1 MTLSTLPPAAGG
13 PAPHPAPTAADGPR
27 PGTSPTGSD
36 GTSPVADR
44 RRRTNPHVGRTAAV
58 VALLAGTAVLYLWSL
73 SASGYGNSFYAAAV
87 QAGSQSWK
95 AFFFGS
101 LDAGNAIT
109 VDKPPASLWLMALSV
124 RIFGLSSWSVLAPQ
138 ALLGVAT
145 VGVTYASVRRTLI
158 RWGTGTEP
166 STGGTDAEPDPAVV
180 AERTV
185 TAHRAGLVAGALLAL
200 TPAAALMFRFDNPD
214 ALLVFLMTLAAYVT
228 LRATERASGKT
239 LAWAGVLIGFAFLTK
254 MLQAFLV
261 LPALVLVY
269 LIAAPTTVR
278 RRLVHLIG
286 AFAAMVVSLGWWVAV
301 VELVPASWRPY
312 VGGSTNNSVLDLVV
326 GYNGLARIFGRSV
339 SVPGSGTQAGGF
351 GGGGGGFGGSAGI
364 TRLFEQVS
372 AGMITWLLPAALLLA
387 VVAMVAIGRAPRTD
401 GRRAAL
407 VLWTGWTVV
416 TGLTFSL
423 MEGTYH
429 DYYVVALAPA
439 IAAGVAVAGA
449 VLWQQRTGWLAR
461 AGLAGATALTAVW
474 AFALLGRATGVYEAL
489 RHPVLVVGLLA
500 AVGLLLA
507 HRLPRLAAR
516 AVLALALAGAAT
528 GPTAY
533 TLNTVATPHTGSIV
547 TAGPV
552 RSAEGFGGTRG
563 GFGQRGDGQDGRTSR
578 AGQGGFPGGTPP
590 QTGQAPGQTGQGT
603 PTQGAPAGGFG
614 GMGER
619 AASAELVQL
628 LQADADRYRW
638 AAATIGSQGAATYQ
652 LASGQPVMAIGGF
665 TGSDPSPTL
674 AQFQTYVAAG
684 DVHYF
689 IAGGGMG
696 GRDRG
701 TSSEISTWVAE
712 HYTAT
717 TVGGTTVY
725 DLTTPAS

>member
-1 MTLSTLPPAAGG
+1 MTISTFPGSTAQRATPPEPIEHDPGPTDEAG
-13 PAPHPAPTAADGPR
+13 PAT
-27 PGTSPTGSD
+27 T
-36 GTSPVADR
+36 R
-44 RRRTNPHVGRTAAV
+44 RRGSRAGRTVAL

-124 RIFGLSSWSVLAPQ
+124 RIFGLSSWSILAPQ

-145 VGVTYASVRRTLI
+145 VGVTYASVRRTFE
-158 RWGTGTEP
+158 R
-166 STGGTDAEPDPAVV
+166 STSLADV
-180 AERTV
+180 ASGHV
-185 TAHRAGLVAGALLAL
+185 AGLVAGALLAL

-228 LRATERASGKT
+228 LRAAEQASGRT

-269 LIAAPTTVR
+269 LVAAPTTLKK
-278 RRLVHLIG
+278 RLLHLLG
-286 AFAAMVVSLGWWVAV
+286 AFAAMVVSLGWWVAI

-312 VGGSTNNSVLDLVV
+312 VGGSTNNSVLDLVF
-326 GYNGLARIFGRSV
+326 GYNGLARILGRS
-339 SVPGSGTQAGGF
+339 GSGTAAAG
-351 GGGGGGFGGSAGI
+351 GGGGGGFGGTPSL
-364 TRLFEQVS
+364 TRLFDQVS

-387 VVAMVAIGRAPRTD
+387 VVAAVVVGRAPRTD

-416 TGLTFSL
+416 TALTFSL

-439 IAAGVAVAGA
+439 IAAGVAVGGTVAWNARHTWLG
-449 VLWQQRTGWLAR
+449 RTGLALAV
-461 AGLAGATALTAVW
+461 AGSAAW
-474 AFALLGRATGVYEAL
+474 AFVLLGRATGIYESL
-489 RHPVLVVGLLA
+489 RWPVLVVGVLA
-500 AVGLLLA
+500 ALGLLVA
-507 HRLPRLAAR
+507 NRLPRVVAG
-516 AVLALALAGAAT
+516 AVLAVALAGAAT
-528 GPTAY
+528 GPAAY

-552 RSAEGFGGTRG
+552 SSQSGPGG
-563 GFGQRGDGQDGRTSR
+563 GFGQGQSGPGQARRDGGT
-578 AGQGGFPGGTPP
+578 FPGG
-590 QTGQAPGQTGQGT
+590 GT
-603 PTQGAPAGGFG
+603 PRQGAS
-614 GMGER
+614 GMGQSGT
-619 AASAELVQL
+619 ASAELVQL
-628 LQADADRYRW
+628 LQADAGTYRW
-638 AAATIGSQGAATYQ
+638 AAATTGSQSAATYQ
-652 LASGQPVMAIGGF
+652 LASQQPVMAIGGF

-674 AQFQTYVAAG
+674 AQFQAYVAAG

-689 IAGGGMG
+689 IAGGGFGGG
-696 GRDRG
+696 GRG
-701 TSSEISTWVAE
+701 GSSEISTWVTQ

-717 TVGGTTVY
+717 TVGGVTVY
-725 DLTTPAS
+725 DLTQPAS

>member
-1 MTLSTLPPAAGG
+1 MTTSTVPGAARSADLDCRDDLHRGSDPAE
-13 PAPHPAPTAADGPR
+13 R
-27 PGTSPTGSD
+27 PGTGASSDDAAGTG
-36 GTSPVADR
+36 GTSR
-44 RRRTNPHVGRTAAV
+44 VGGRAARTAAV

-124 RIFGLSSWSVLAPQ
+124 RLFGLSSWSILAPQ

-145 VGVTYASVRRTLI
+145 VGVTYASVRRTFERSGPVL
-158 RWGTGTEP
+158 
-166 STGGTDAEPDPAVV
+166 AEARADG
-180 AERTV
+180 
-185 TAHRAGLVAGALLAL
+185 HRAGLVAGALLAL

-214 ALLVFLMTLAAYVT
+214 ALLVFWMTLAAYVT
-228 LRATERASGKT
+228 LRAAEKASGKT
-239 LAWAGVLIGFAFLTK
+239 LAWAGVLVGLAFLTK

-261 LPALVLVY
+261 LPAFVLVY
-269 LIAAPTTVR
+269 LVAAPTTFR
-278 RRLVHLIG
+278 KRLLHLVG
-286 AFAAMVVSLGWWVAV
+286 AFVAMIVSLGWWVAV

-326 GYNGLARIFGRSV
+326 GYNGLARLLGRT
-339 SVPGSGTQAGGF
+339 GSGAAGGGAP
-351 GGGGGGFGGSAGI
+351 GGGGGGFGGTPGL
-364 TRLFEQVS
+364 TRLFDQVS

-387 VVAMVAIGRAPRTD
+387 VVALLAIGRAPRTD
-401 GRRAAL
+401 GPRAAL

-439 IAAGVAVAGA
+439 VAAGVAVGGT
-449 VLWQQRTGWLAR
+449 VLWNTRHTWLGR
-461 AGLAGATALTAVW
+461 GGLALATAGSAVW
-474 AFALLGRATGVYEAL
+474 AFVLLGRATGVYEAL
-489 RHPVLVVGLLA
+489 RWPVLVVGVLA
-500 AVGLLLA
+500 ALALLVVD
-507 HRLPRLAAR
+507 RLPRAAAG
-516 AVLALALAGAAT
+516 AVLAVALAGAAT
-528 GPTAY
+528 GPAAY

-552 RSAEGFGGTRG
+552 SSQGGFGGGTRG
-563 GFGQRGDGQDGRTSR
+563 GPAPGQTRRDGGSLP
-578 AGQGGFPGGTPP
+578 GGGTPP
-590 QTGQAPGQTGQGT
+590 QGSQTGQAPQGQTQGG
-603 PTQGAPAGGFG
+603 PGG
-614 GMGER
+614 GMGQGSS
-619 AASAELVQL
+619 ASTELVQL
-628 LQADADRYRW
+628 LQSDAGSHRW
-638 AAATIGSQGAATYQ
+638 AAATTGSQGAATYQ

-674 AQFQTYVAAG
+674 AQFQAYVAAG
-684 DVHYF
+684 DVHYL

-696 GRDRG
+696 GRG
-701 TSSEISTWVAE
+701 GSSEITTWVSE
-712 HYTAT
+712 HYTAA
-717 TVGGTTVY
+717 TVGGVTVY
-725 DLTTPAS
+725 DLTQPAS